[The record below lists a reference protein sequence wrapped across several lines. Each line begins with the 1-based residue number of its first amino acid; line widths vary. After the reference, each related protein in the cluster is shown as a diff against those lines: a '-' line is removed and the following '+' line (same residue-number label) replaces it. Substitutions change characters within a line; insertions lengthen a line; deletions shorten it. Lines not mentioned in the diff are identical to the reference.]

1 MKKKPDDHI
10 NDFTTLYEHAVGT
23 ESMISWVISGHLVIE
38 FLLRKLIQISDA
50 RLVRLSD
57 EMNHHRLIL
66 LNHDLGTLSDSQKE
80 TLLKINSLR
89 NRFAHQISYRPT
101 IVELKELYQ
110 TARRAFSDLT
120 DGIAQGQQE
129 LDSATDPSQL
139 DDWVI
144 KELFVQISYDLH
156 HKYLELGGDLEE
168 F

>member
-1 MKKKPDDHI
+1 MKKKPDDQI
-10 NDFTTLYEHAVGT
+10 SDFTSLYEHAVGA

-38 FLLRKLIQISDA
+38 FLLRKLIQISDP
-50 RLVRLSD
+50 RLARLSD

-66 LNHDLGTLSDSQKE
+66 LNHDLGTLSDLQKE

-110 TARRAFSDLT
+110 MASKAFSDLT
-120 DGIAQGQQE
+120 DGIAQGRQE

-139 DDWVI
+139 EDWVI

-156 HKYLELGGDLEE
+156 QAYQERGGDIEE